1 MKTLNRFQK
10 QRNSLINNIEMRLK
24 LFKEFQSF
32 GVSLYDDEIRSLK
45 ERVTILKKSKNLT
58 HENNIHQRHPRTT

>member
-45 ERVTILKKSKNLT
+45 DRVTILKKSKNLT
-58 HENNIHQRHPRTT
+58 HESNIHQRHSRTT